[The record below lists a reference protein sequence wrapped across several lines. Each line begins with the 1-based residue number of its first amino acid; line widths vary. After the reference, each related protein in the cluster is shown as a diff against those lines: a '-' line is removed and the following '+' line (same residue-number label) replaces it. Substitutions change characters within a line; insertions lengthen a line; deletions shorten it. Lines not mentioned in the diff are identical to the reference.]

1 MQFRILQREHL
12 ARVQHLVLRSF
23 SDSHFPNIYLSPYI
37 RSLSIEDC
45 SASPSIINALLQ
57 YMPQLETLSIN
68 GLGVEQAI
76 AVNDMTPR
84 PVYTIQNMP
93 NLKRL
98 LLQNTEVDVTL
109 PSNLIELKVE
119 NCGIAQYKVKKL
131 FLTFF

>member
-1 MQFRILQREHL
+1 
-12 ARVQHLVLRSF
+12 
-23 SDSHFPNIYLSPYI
+23 
-37 RSLSIEDC
+37 
-45 SASPSIINALLQ
+45 
-57 YMPQLETLSIN
+57 MPQLETLSIN